1 MYLILQLKAYLVDSQ
16 NLLRDLL
23 IVCQVLE
30 YCQRPLCIFVTLQTG
45 SVVRYNPSENQIN
58 ISKEIHSQKSLF
70 SFLLTCI
77 FFKYFSNDT
86 KNTHMIIVLPRI
98 SVALQPKSGTRL
110 AFLFEICLFL
120 HNY

>member
-30 YCQRPLCIFVTLQTG
+30 YCQRPLCIFVTLRTG
-45 SVVRYNPSENQIN
+45 SVVRYNPSENQID

-70 SFLLTCI
+70 SFLFTCI

-86 KNTHMIIVLPRI
+86 
-98 SVALQPKSGTRL
+98 
-110 AFLFEICLFL
+110 
-120 HNY
+120 